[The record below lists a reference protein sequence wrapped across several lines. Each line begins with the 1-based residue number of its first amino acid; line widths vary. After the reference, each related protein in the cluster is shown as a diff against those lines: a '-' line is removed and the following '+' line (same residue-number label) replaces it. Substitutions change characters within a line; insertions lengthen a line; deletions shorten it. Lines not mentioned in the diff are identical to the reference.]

1 MPTTEIMN
9 GRITGTRLGEEHGC
23 LTADLTIEGD
33 GWGCGFGGYVLAHW
47 FGTHKPTC
55 GAGAV
60 AELLRTLDLEKWE
73 QLRGTYVRVK
83 CDGGWG
89 GKITAIGHIYKDQWF
104 SFKEFFE
111 KCKEGTQ
118 E

>member
-1 MPTTEIMN
+1 MSTTEIMN

-23 LTADLTIEGD
+23 LTAGLTIEGD
-33 GWGCGFGGYVLAHW
+33 DWCLCFGGQALSEW
-47 FGTHKPTC
+47 SNTNKPTC
-55 GAGAV
+55 GARAIV
-60 AELLRTLDLEKWE
+60 KLLRTLDLEKWE

-83 CDGGWG
+83 YDEICRGE
-89 GKITAIGHIYKDQWF
+89 ITTIGHIDKDRWF

-111 KCKEGTQ
+111 KCKE